1 LLNYYFKNTI
11 LRFFWQIVTV
21 FSIEV
26 AIDEVGNLN
35 YLLVGFDT
43 KKAQTSKAVGVTF
56 LFGAI

>member
-1 LLNYYFKNTI
+1 LLPNYNFKKYH
-11 LRFFWQIVTV
+11 FTV